1 MFKTS
6 MLAAATVAALMLAGN
21 PAGAAPVVMP
31 GQVPPPG
38 VPAPGFPFP
47 VGQTIVVLGRGVV
60 EAAPDRAL
68 VTIGAQA
75 IRPNAQE
82 AQAQV
87 STTMTQVLQRVMA
100 LGIPRERIQTV
111 EINLF
116 PQRRPQSGEITG
128 YQAVQR
134 ARVTV
139 DDLSL
144 VGRVLDAAVTG
155 GANLLDGVSFTL
167 RDAASYRTR
176 AFAAAAQDARATAN
190 ALAGAAGLTIARV
203 VRIEEVGAA
212 VPVTRSFAAPGASPE
227 ATTPV
232 LPGTLSVTAQ
242 VRVIFGF

>member
-1 MFKTS
+1 MYRIS
-6 MLAAATVAALMLAGN
+6 MLAAATAAALMLAGN
-21 PAGAAPVVMP
+21 SAGAAPVVTP
-31 GQVPPPG
+31 GQVTPPG

-47 VGQTIVVLGRGVV
+47 AGQTIVVVGRGVV
-60 EAAPDRAL
+60 EAAPDRAF

-75 IRPNAQE
+75 IRPNAQD
-82 AQAQV
+82 AQERV
-87 STTMTQVLQRVMA
+87 SSTMTQVLQRVSA

-144 VGRVLDAAVTG
+144 VGRVLDAAVG
-155 GANLLDGVSFTL
+155 AGANLLDGVSFTL
-167 RDAASYRTR
+167 RDSASARAR

-190 ALAGAAGLTIARV
+190 ALAGAAGLTVVRV

-212 VPVTRSFAAPGASPE
+212 VPVTRGFAAPAAPE
-227 ATTPV
+227 AATPV

-242 VRVIFGF
+242 VRVVFGF

>member
-6 MLAAATVAALMLAGN
+6 MLAAATAAAALMLAGN
-21 PAGAAPVVMP
+21 PAGAAPVVTP
-31 GQVPPPG
+31 

-47 VGQTIVVLGRGVV
+47 VGQTIVVIGRGVV

-75 IRPNAQE
+75 IRPNAQD

-87 STTMTQVLQRVMA
+87 SSTMTQVLQRVMA

-134 ARVTV
+134 VRVTV
-139 DDLSL
+139 DDLAL

-167 RDAASYRTR
+167 RDAGSYRAR

-190 ALAGAAGLTIARV
+190 ALAGAAGVTIARV
-203 VRIEEVGAA
+203 VRIEEVGSA
-212 VPVTRSFAAPGASPE
+212 VPVTRGFAAPAAPE

-232 LPGTLSVTAQ
+232 LPGTLSVSAQ
-242 VRVIFGF
+242 VRVVFGF